1 MSGWTGEEL
10 DRIGAADELD
20 IAPARA
26 DGTPGRSTTIW
37 VVRVADEL
45 YVRSWRGRTGDWF
58 RRASASRTGRIRAG
72 GVERD
77 VTFSDADPAA
87 STGIDRAY
95 HSKYDRYGPAI
106 VGPVVGAAVA
116 ELTIRL
122 LPTT

>member
-45 YVRSWRGRTGDWF
+45 YVRSWRGRTGGWF
-58 RRASASRTGRIRAG
+58 RRASATRTGHIRAG
-72 GVERD
+72 GVNRD
-77 VTFSDADPAA
+77 VRFAEPDAGARAD
-87 STGIDRAY
+87 IDSAYRA
-95 HSKYDRYGPAI
+95 KYARYGETY
-106 VGPVVGAAVA
+106 VGPMVGDAAA
-116 ELTIRL
+116 ATFRL
-122 LPTT
+122 LPH